1 MKNIEPFITF
11 ACLISEKHRETTNA
25 EGEKQMEK
33 DSKITYLVIKSQH
46 GDESSIAELYKET
59 YGLIYNICVGL
70 LKNQEEA
77 EDVLKDIYG
86 SLYKNI
92 SDINDPKSF
101 YEWLI
106 TIAVR
111 KCLSKISAKKNLN
124 GIYYDDVF
132 QHAMYIEG
140 DDNLDTL
147 STSYIMC
154 EDKRR
159 VVLDILYSQLS
170 EVQYQTIF
178 MYYFLN
184 MSIRKIAAV
193 MECSVNLVES
203 RIILS
208 HVKIKSCIKEYES
221 TTKDI
226 YTSGNLD
233 VPFLSAFFNTYF
245 SSIPVNYIP
254 YSSIKALRMSSIL
267 PKVTGTNI
275 SAINNNTNRSTCG
288 FVSKVF
294 FASKLF
300 TSAVASITICWSIAT
315 LILL

>member
-1 MKNIEPFITF
+1 
-11 ACLISEKHRETTNA
+11 
-25 EGEKQMEK
+25 MEK
-33 DSKITYLVIKSQH
+33 DNKITYLVIKSQH

-77 EDVLKDIYG
+77 EDVLKDIYV

-101 YEWLI
+101 YDWLI
-106 TIAVR
+106 TTTIR
-111 KCLSKISAKKNLN
+111 KCLNIINAKKNLN

-132 QHAMYIEG
+132 QHAMYIDG
-140 DDNLDTL
+140 DDDLDTL
-147 STSYIMC
+147 STAYIMC

-159 VVLDILYSQLS
+159 VVLDVLYNQLS

-184 MSIRKIAAV
+184 MSIRKIATL
-193 MECSVNLVES
+193 MECSDDLVES

-208 HVKIKSCIKEYES
+208 HVKIKSCIKEYEN
-221 TTKDI
+221 TTKDMH
-226 YTSGNLD
+226 TSGNLD
-233 VPFLSAFFNTYF
+233 VPFLSAFFNTYV
-245 SSIPVNYIP
+245 SSVPVNYIP

-275 SAINNNTNRSTCG
+275 STINNNTHRSTSS
-288 FVSKVF
+288 FVSKLF
-294 FASKLF
+294 LASKLF
-300 TSAVASITICWSIAT
+300 ASAVASITICWSIAT